1 MRTTLVLISI
11 LATCLALPSGSKD
24 RDGTG
29 DDPPPLYTD
38 VCKPTKGH
46 YDWGGMVLGIAT
58 TLVPILLEAVAL
70 RESEPHQEGL
80 EIMDEMMG
88 AWNQSIPQSRDEE
101 EPKSKAHKVA
111 AAGLGILSAITGAW
125 KEGDGDEMKKIV
137 ACNEAMINEKIEKVW
152 ESEVLTICTKAMH
165 SISEDADI
173 LKDALQDMEDEMF
186 WDDVNPIYGRIV
198 EQTSFIGKYFANN
211 KEINNHVESLVYLYT
226 SALSAQA
233 TAAVTIMAKAKN
245 STTDHLHF
253 KNNWRTYRTDI
264 INILNDNFEDVKDSI
279 VKTLKDSD
287 FKTKWKGDVK
297 KETTCAIKHSVP
309 LGIPCCMGKDTNPWN
324 WNGDLVPGDCGVKDS
339 YMNKEKKCKGTC
351 SPSNMFNKNFN
362 INPKDCLIAPTSKC
376 DCDKIYKEF
385 LNDVE
390 DQWANIDKLVEECKK
405 TQKAVLDTI
414 NSYACK
420 DCLVSSSP

>member
-70 RESEPHQEGL
+70 RVSEPHQEGL
-80 EIMDEMMG
+80 EIMDEMMEV
-88 AWNQSIPQSRDEE
+88 WNQSIPQSREEDE

-152 ESEVLTICTKAMH
+152 ESEVLSTCTKAMH
-165 SISEDADI
+165 SISEDADV
-173 LKDALQDMEDEMF
+173 LKDALKEMEDEML
-186 WDDVNPIYGRIV
+186 WDVVNPIYGRIV

-245 STTDHLHF
+245 STTDHQNF
-253 KNNWRTYRTDI
+253 KINWGTYHKDI
-264 INILNDNFEDVKDSI
+264 LNLLNDNFAENGDDSI
-279 VKTLKDSD
+279 VKTLKASD
-287 FKTKWKGDVK
+287 FKTKWK
-297 KETTCAIKHSVP
+297 
-309 LGIPCCMGKDTNPWN
+309 
-324 WNGDLVPGDCGVKDS
+324 
-339 YMNKEKKCKGTC
+339 
-351 SPSNMFNKNFN
+351 
-362 INPKDCLIAPTSKC
+362 
-376 DCDKIYKEF
+376 
-385 LNDVE
+385 
-390 DQWANIDKLVEECKK
+390 
-405 TQKAVLDTI
+405 
-414 NSYACK
+414 
-420 DCLVSSSP
+420 